1 MSLRQADGIG
11 STAGPWVLAAAVLA
25 TAALAGMVTA
35 VIGSLAGYR
44 SLYYIAVFGLV
55 VLGGIVAATRAE
67 PLRFVFL
74 VLIVS
79 LPVANALVPPG
90 RFGLT
95 VFDVVTV
102 ALAIGLIGKKLSAPS
117 GPGKPFFPTRSLLLA
132 WLLAVPSV
140 VFSQFPVLS
149 LEIFIL
155 IAGIYAFFLFTLD
168 ELKRDGGFERLVLL
182 WSILLIVMAAGLYV
196 DKLLHVNLSLRGS
209 NLNQLSY
216 IGGVEIRRAGGFFQD
231 PQRAGAFLASMITFL
246 LVLAVRGRFRSA
258 RLNLLVWTAIVTG
271 SGALVTTISR
281 GAILAGVSASA
292 LALFAFNRWNPAV
305 KLMIMG
311 GVVIAATI
319 IVLTPLD
326 TWLNVLP
333 AAVAERFV
341 RSRLEFEDR
350 IAIWFDTWSMFAD
363 HPLTGIG
370 LGSFRPFLME
380 TRPTVFNYYGI
391 GEAAGVAYIPDQPES
406 GYLKILYEGGVI
418 GSVAALLVAGD
429 AVRRAMTII
438 AGRATNSDARTEAIA
453 ALAGLVTFGATFITL
468 FTVSDA
474 RMAAIFAF
482 FLAVIWHRSLQHP
495 RVAPIA

>member
-1 MSLRQADGIG
+1 MSLRRVDVARA
-11 STAGPWVLAAAVLA
+11 TAGPWVLAAAVLA
-25 TAALAGMVTA
+25 AAALAGMVTA

-44 SLYYIAVFGLV
+44 SLYYIAVFGLI

-67 PLRFVFL
+67 PLQFVFL
-74 VLIVS
+74 VLIIF

-95 VFDVVTV
+95 VFDVVMV
-102 ALAIGLIGKKLSAPS
+102 ALAIGLIGKKLSAV
-117 GPGKPFFPTRSLLLA
+117 PGAGGPFFPTRSLLLA

-149 LEIFIL
+149 LEIAIL
-155 IAGIYAFFLFTLD
+155 IIGIYAFFLFTLD

-182 WSILLIVMAAGLYV
+182 WSLLLIVMAFGLYV
-196 DKLLHVNLSLRGS
+196 DKFLHVNLSLRGS

-216 IGGVEIRRAGGFFQD
+216 AGGVEIWRAGGFFQD
-231 PQRAGAFLASMITFL
+231 PQRAGAFLAGMITFL
-246 LVLAVRGRFRSA
+246 LVLAVRGRLRSA
-258 RLNLLVWTAIVTG
+258 KLNLLVWTAIVMG

-311 GVVIAATI
+311 SVVIAATVI
-319 IVLTPLD
+319 ALTPLD

-333 AAVAERFV
+333 AAVSERFV

-370 LGSFRPFLME
+370 LGSFRPFLVE

-406 GYLKILYEGGVI
+406 GYLKVLYEGGI
-418 GSVAALLVAGD
+418 AGSIAALVVAGD
-429 AVRRAMTII
+429 AIRRALAVI
-438 AGRATNSDARTEAIA
+438 AGSDADSDARSEAIA
-453 ALAGLVTFGATFITL
+453 ALAGLLTFGLTFVTL
-468 FTVSDA
+468 FTISDP
-474 RMAAIFAF
+474 RIAAMFAF
-482 FLAVIWHRSLQHP
+482 LLAVIWHRSLQRA